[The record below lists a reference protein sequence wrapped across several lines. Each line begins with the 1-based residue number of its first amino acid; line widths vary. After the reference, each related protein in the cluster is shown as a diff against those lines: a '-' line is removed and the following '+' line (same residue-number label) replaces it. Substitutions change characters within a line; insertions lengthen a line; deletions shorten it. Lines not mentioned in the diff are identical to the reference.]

1 MKIKGNNYHHLSDE
15 ERLIAYR
22 MQAKG
27 ISLRKI
33 CKALGRPETAAGSLS
48 REFKRN
54 EPKSPILKRDM
65 SGYERARYAG
75 EKAKERRQVPR
86 KNYKLA
92 SDTELKGFVEK
103 QLEEDE
109 ASPRDICWRVKRDL
123 PGKSIS
129 HTAIYDHTKRNRGLV
144 QKLRRKGK
152 APKQRVAKKRKP
164 KDKSIKRRNIAE
176 RSSLVGE
183 RREFGHYEADTIHSR
198 KNGSGYAI
206 LSTRELKSRKRWFF
220 LLTDLKAETTLAVL
234 RGFFRLLPPHMIKTL
249 TVDNGPENKALYQ
262 LEDSLP
268 GLQVYDC
275 DPYCAWQRGSVEN
288 ANGEFRWYYPKGT
301 DFKNV
306 SLAQIWEVQD
316 KLNRRCMDC
325 LGGKTA
331 DEVFLKALKNPPRI
345 HLAGAEVLRSRD
357 ALFEAAGLRFE
368 QSSNLYLP
376 SQARWG

>member
-1 MKIKGNNYHHLSDE
+1 MKTKRSNYHHLSDE
-15 ERLIAYR
+15 ERFIAYPMR
-22 MQAKG
+22 AKG

-54 EPKSPILKRDM
+54 EPRSPIVKQELDP
-65 SGYERARYAG
+65 YERARYAS
-75 EKAKERRQVPR
+75 EKAKQRRCIPR
-86 KNYKLA
+86 KNYKL
-92 SDTELKGFVEK
+92 STELDLKEFVEK
-103 QLEEDE
+103 QLEDDE
-109 ASPRDICWRVKRDL
+109 ASPRDICWRVKKDL

-129 HTAIYDHTKRNRGLV
+129 HTTIYNHTKRNRGLV

-152 APKQRVAKKRKP
+152 PNKQQVTKRKKP
-164 KDKSIKRRNIAE
+164 KDKSVKRRNISE
-176 RSSLVGE
+176 RSTLVEE
-183 RREFGHYEADTIHSR
+183 RREFGHYEADTIHSC

-206 LSTRELKSRKRWFF
+206 LSVRELKSRKRWFF

-234 RGFFRLLPPHMIKTL
+234 RGFFRLLLPHMRRTL
-249 TVDNGPENKALYQ
+249 TVDNGPENKDLYK
-262 LEDSLP
+262 LEDLYP
-268 GLQVYDC
+268 GFKVYDC
-275 DPYCAWQRGSVEN
+275 DAYCAWQRGSVEN

-301 DFKNV
+301 DFKDI
-306 SLAQIWEVQD
+306 SLADIWKVQD